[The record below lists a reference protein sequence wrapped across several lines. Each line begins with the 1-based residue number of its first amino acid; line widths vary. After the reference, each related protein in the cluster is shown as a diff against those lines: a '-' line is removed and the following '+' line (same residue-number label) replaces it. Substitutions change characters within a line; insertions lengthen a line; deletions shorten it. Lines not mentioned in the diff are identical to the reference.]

1 MCVCVCVCAA
11 AHSSEVL
18 QVVERAN
25 KEVAIEA
32 LLNTFEEVW
41 LSRQLDLTT
50 SERQPL
56 AIKRQEV
63 CIHTCNVVYSAEGDM
78 NARVSPPLLQTLS
91 ELGMES
97 QPSPGT
103 PKPYISSAKITSA
116 LRMTQSTAKQSSP
129 SPSSSHHHPSPA
141 NHHSLRLLCNTEGI
155 FETLESH
162 QVTL

>member
-1 MCVCVCVCAA
+1 MHVYMPHKNLQWVVYTKCTLLLSVCVCVCAA

-63 CIHTCNVVYSAEGDM
+63 CIHTCNVVYSAEG
-78 NARVSPPLLQTLS
+78 VFKYTC
-91 ELGMES
+91 
-97 QPSPGT
+97 T
-103 PKPYISSAKITSA
+103 
-116 LRMTQSTAKQSSP
+116 
-129 SPSSSHHHPSPA
+129 
-141 NHHSLRLLCNTEGI
+141 
-155 FETLESH
+155 
-162 QVTL
+162 